1 MEIMPTHCLFHD
13 DAYIT
18 QFKARM
24 LDWNAK
30 EHIIE
35 VILDKTAFY
44 ATSGGQPHDTGTLN
58 GIEVLDVIWQGED
71 IIHVLSRKYEEEIK
85 YWELVEGIIDW
96 NRRFDHMQH
105 HTGQHIL
112 SRSLLEVNPE
122 AETVSFHL
130 TESNVHIDVAVPEI
144 RETELIRVQE
154 LANKVI
160 FEDIEIKTYF
170 TSKEEAVQKKLRKD
184 PKEIDR
190 IRIVEIGEFDIDPC
204 GGTHCKRS
212 GEVGLIFIDDV
223 KKAGRRGNRV
233 QFLCGWRALKTFNQ
247 MNQLLKN
254 VQGLLKCKPQDIPE
268 FVQSL
273 QTTSR
278 EKEKQIRAFQTQL
291 QTFEIEQVI
300 RDAKATHSR
309 IITKI
314 YDDQD
319 PDEVKRIALE
329 IVDTH
334 KDFIPIFGVK
344 NNPSFIVM
352 ARSDSYTKLD
362 LREILKEGLK
372 GSKGK
377 GGGIE
382 KLVQAGGIKPED
394 LVILITTLERL
405 IKQKI

>member
-1 MEIMPTHCLFHD
+1 MPTHCLFHD

-18 QFKARM
+18 QFEARM
-24 LDWNAK
+24 LDWDAQ
-30 EHIIE
+30 EHIVE
-35 VILDKTAFY
+35 VILDQTAFY
-44 ATSGGQPHDTGTLN
+44 ATSGGQPYDIGTLN
-58 GIEVLDVIWQGED
+58 GIEVLDVIWRGVD
-71 IIHVLSRKYEEEIK
+71 VVHVLPRKYEDEIK
-85 YWELVEGIIDW
+85 QWELVEGKIDW

-112 SRSLLEVNPE
+112 SRSFLEVNPE

-144 RETELIRVQE
+144 RETELTRIQE

-190 IRIVEIGEFDIDPC
+190 VRIVEMGEFDIDPC

-212 GEVGLIFIDDV
+212 GEVGLILIEDV

-247 MNQLLKN
+247 MNRLLKN

-273 QTTSR
+273 QSTSR
-278 EKEKQIRAFQTQL
+278 EKEKQVRVLQTQI
-291 QTFEIEQVI
+291 QTLEIEQVI
-300 RDAKATHSR
+300 RDAEATHSR

-314 YDDQD
+314 YEEQD
-319 PDEVKRIALE
+319 SDEVKRISLE

-334 KDFIPIFGVK
+334 DNLIPILGVK
-344 NNPSFIVM
+344 KDPSFIVM
-352 ARSDSYTKLD
+352 ARSDSYAKLD
-362 LREILKEGLK
+362 LREILNEGLK
-372 GSKGK
+372 GSKGR
-377 GGGIE
+377 GGGID
-382 KLVQAGGIKPED
+382 KLVQAGGIKPEN
-394 LVILITTLERL
+394 LVNLIKTLERL
-405 IKQKI
+405 IQQEI